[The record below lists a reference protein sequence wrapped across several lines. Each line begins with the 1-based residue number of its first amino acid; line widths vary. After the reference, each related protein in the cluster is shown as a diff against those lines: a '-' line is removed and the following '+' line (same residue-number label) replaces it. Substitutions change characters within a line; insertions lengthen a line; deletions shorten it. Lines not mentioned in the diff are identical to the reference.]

1 MGLSTYL
8 KAWNYLSDVFDT
20 EVYRSVHDALED
32 VIPLDIGLRHN
43 ATQNIEIGIPIATWH
58 KAVAVDSFLWE
69 SAGQPD
75 ESEYELNLTREGIQD
90 LIIQAREISVNP
102 ELADHLS
109 YGNDEDAQWISEQ
122 FLRLERAL
130 TDFLL
135 DDRLKNWTLK
145 VWRSF

>member
-20 EVYRSVHDALED
+20 DVYKSVHDALED

-43 ATQNIEIGIPIATWH
+43 TTANIEIAIPIAAWH
-58 KAVAVDSFLWE
+58 RATSLDSFLWDT
-69 SAGQPD
+69 AGQPED
-75 ESEYELNLTREGIQD
+75 SEYELNLSREGIHD
-90 LIIQAREISVNP
+90 LIIQARRIAASP
-102 ELADHLS
+102 ELVDNLQ
-109 YGNDEDAQWISEQ
+109 YGEEEDPQWIAQQ
-122 FLRLERAL
+122 FIRLERAL